1 MKLVVRIFKYLVW
14 KVGLL
19 ENHDLL
25 LLEHFARE
33 TAITKNSLLEV
44 RHLFRYSQADEVGI
58 LEQLLERLEFHGK
71 GRFVEF
77 GIGDGTENNSLDFL
91 LDGWEVWWFGN
102 ENLAIEIPA
111 QFVSLKYTQ
120 GWITRDEI
128 YARATSLREFAP
140 NIVSMD
146 LDGNDYHFT
155 QALLESGLRPEIW
168 VQEYNA
174 QYGPNAKWIM
184 PYDESHFWD
193 GSTYWGASLSAF
205 AELFALNGY
214 VLITCNLTGVNAF
227 FIREDLAH
235 LFSGSETSIQRLY
248 RPYKPWFLKSRQRV
262 SSKILHGC
270 F

>member
-1 MKLVVRIFKYLVW
+1 MKFMIRIFKYLAW
-14 KVGLL
+14 KIGLL

-25 LLEHFARE
+25 LLEHFTRE
-33 TAITKNSLLEV
+33 TNINKDSLLDV
-44 RHLFRYSQADEVGI
+44 GNLFRYSQADEVGI
-58 LEQLLERLEFHGK
+58 LEQLLERLEFQER

-77 GIGDGTENNSLDFL
+77 GIGNGTENNSLDFL
-91 LDGWEVWWFGN
+91 LNGWEVWWFGN

-111 QFVSLKYTQ
+111 QFALLKYTQ

-128 YARATSLREFAP
+128 YSRATSLCEFAP

-174 QYGPNAKWIM
+174 QFGPNANWVM

-193 GSTYWGASLSAF
+193 GSTHWGASLSAF
-205 AELFALNGY
+205 AELFALHGY

-227 FIREDLAH
+227 FIRKDLAH
-235 LFSGSETSIQRLY
+235 LFSDSENSIQRLY
-248 RPYKPWFLKSRQRV
+248 RPYKPWFFKYRQKV
-262 SSKILHGC
+262 SSRILYGS